1 MCFFL
6 SCLQLFLFCLQPE
19 VTANLSFNNY
29 TFRCVHVCVCGL
41 VYFFKEHQACACS
54 CLRFKFKTFTTSN
67 FLIRTLENLRITKCL
82 RDHILNPSIIVS
94 HIYTTL

>member
-54 CLRFKFKTFTTSN
+54 CLRFKFKTFN
-67 FLIRTLENLRITKCL
+67 ITVPRL
-82 RDHILNPSIIVS
+82 DHAIAHTQSSSIFTIFN
-94 HIYTTL
+94 